1 MNFLLINEMNE
12 TSFQLIN
19 GALLLWAQN
28 CTASRV
34 GPGPRWKHLSRD
46 AAFCLLDLSEYILI
60 HLSHAVKADL
70 QTRWEPGEF
79 WSPGWWIIEQRE
91 NEPSEVPLLFRT
103 PLLHAGWGGR
113 GWKEIC
119 LIIIEWADGW
129 KTNTKKTYYC
139 IMFGLDAHT
148 YTSGMMG
155 KTSSERMLYVFLY
168 RNKSRLGLSEMFS
181 ACSWTFRCR

>member
-1 MNFLLINEMNE
+1 MSTELHCF
-12 TSFQLIN
+12 
-19 GALLLWAQN
+19 
-28 CTASRV
+28 AS
-34 GPGPRWKHLSRD
+34 GSR
-46 AAFCLLDLSEYILI
+46 
-60 HLSHAVKADL
+60 
-70 QTRWEPGEF
+70 
-79 WSPGWWIIEQRE
+79 
-91 NEPSEVPLLFRT
+91 SEVET
-103 PLLHAGWGGR
+103 PLQRRCILLAWSIRVYSDPSLTCCKSRSPNPLRTGWVLKPGLVNNRTKREWAFWGSTALQDPSVARGVGGR